1 MRKEECREGQM
12 IMLSAV
18 ITCIFLILIVLCL
31 NSVRESAAM
40 PGYASTP
47 AEEAENVLW
56 AQDACL
62 RWYAAAATTG
72 YSWDRRY
79 EAANTFRTTTAQ
91 ALAGMEKNLQRRG
104 IAYSFTFND
113 SAARPFASG
122 YPPGEV
128 ECIGG
133 VLVSRGGDD
142 VKIIGCGYDV
152 RLYDRSAGYE
162 TTRLM
167 AW

>member
-1 MRKEECREGQM
+1 MREEDGQM
-12 IMLSAV
+12 ILLSAV

-40 PGYASTP
+40 PGYASST
-47 AEEAENVLW
+47 EEAENVLW
-56 AQDACL
+56 AQDACI
-62 RWYAAAATTG
+62 RWYAAAATAG

-79 EAANTFRTTTAQ
+79 EAANEFRTTTTH

-122 YPPGEV
+122 YSPGEV

-133 VLVSRGGDD
+133 VLVSRTGAG
-142 VKIIGCGYDV
+142 VKIVGCGYDV
-152 RLYDRSAGYE
+152 RLYDRSANYE
-162 TTRLM
+162 ATRLV